1 MDYFFVKLSMK
12 KKFLSMN
19 KSKNKIFDLILFRKV
34 MRFSRPYKF
43 IYYLLIFSAISLSIF
58 STISPYLLK
67 LVIDDYIVPK
77 NYDGFRFIIFLMF
90 LILVFEVIFQFIF
103 IYYANWF
110 GQKIIKDIR
119 VVLFKKIL
127 NFKMSYFDNTPV
139 GRLVT
144 RSVSDIEVIAS
155 IFSQGLFMIV
165 ADFLKMG
172 FVVIIMLVL
181 NWQLSLIVFSIL
193 PIIIYATKIFQ
204 KSMKRAF
211 EDVRT
216 QVANL
221 NSFVQERINGIKI
234 VKLFSREN
242 IDYKIFNEINNK
254 HKKAWLKTVW
264 YNSIFFPVAE
274 ISTSVTIGLLVWYG
288 GLQASLSGAISIGT
302 IFLFIRMS
310 QMLFQPLRQIAD
322 KFNTLQMGM
331 VAANRVFNIIEKE
344 NKNIKNGKT
353 EKLNIKGSI
362 EIKNLFFSYTEKEEV
377 LKGINFSAKPGEK
390 VAIVGST
397 GAGKSTIIN
406 LISRFYEF
414 KNGDILIDDISIK
427 KFKLQSLRRNIAL
440 VLQDVF
446 LFADTIHNN
455 ISLFDPSI
463 SRKQI
468 IKAAKDIGVHDFI
481 NSLPNNY
488 DYNVKERGVMLSSGQ
503 RQLIAFLRAYVTN
516 PSILILDEAT
526 SSIDANSEEL
536 IQRATSKISEGKTSI
551 IIAHRLSTIRNADK
565 IIVLDKGNI
574 IEVGDHSSLIANKSG
589 FYYNLF
595 TTQYAENKRIKEISL
610 S

>member
-1 MDYFFVKLSMK
+1 
-12 KKFLSMN
+12 MN
-19 KSKNKIFDLILFRKV
+19 KSKNKIFDLMLFKKV

-362 EIKNLFFSYTEKEEV
+362 EIKNLFFSYNEKEEV

-574 IEVGDHSSLIANKSG
+574 IEVGDHNKLIANKSG